1 MTHQE
6 KKLANLRAD
15 YETVKAKLDKAM
27 ELIEQYTSRI
37 EQLEESLHAVKAD
50 REFLLSQIKQHR
62 NTLQHPTSVDL
73 QLYASARD
81 VIRNPSK

>member
-1 MTHQE
+1 MSKSVEFRLQTE
-6 KKLANLRAD
+6 LKKLGEHYRMA
-15 YETVKAKLDKAM
+15 LD
-27 ELIEQYTSRI
+27 LIEKNNARI
-37 EQLEESLHAVKAD
+37 DQLEHSLHAVKAD

>member
-1 MTHQE
+1 MANLE
-6 KKLANLRAD
+6 ARLKKLQDSHDQLQCMYQKALALIDEFNRKAEGWRDSLRALG
-15 YETVKAKLDKAM
+15 E
-27 ELIEQYTSRI
+27 
-37 EQLEESLHAVKAD
+37 D

>member
-1 MTHQE
+1 MSKSVEYRLQTE
-6 KKLANLRAD
+6 LKKLGEHYRQA
-15 YETVKAKLDKAM
+15 LD
-27 ELIEQYTSRI
+27 LIEKNNARI

-50 REFLLSQIKQHR
+50 REFLLSQIKHHR